1 MCFLSG
7 GNNTFCE
14 YTFLSNPR
22 KKLDFLGLNF
32 YSDLGECFYLG
43 VVQIIFGIFGDQICN
58 AKRVEESGYGF
69 RVDLRN
75 YTEELLA
82 STLQRALNDEE
93 VKHKLK
99 AASQR
104 IQRDDEF
111 SLIGAKI
118 MNYLNSQL

>member
-1 MCFLSG
+1 M
-7 GNNTFCE
+7 
-14 YTFLSNPR
+14 
-22 KKLDFLGLNF
+22 
-32 YSDLGECFYLG
+32 
-43 VVQIIFGIFGDQICN
+43 VQIIFGIFGDQICN

-82 STLQRALNDEE
+82 STLQRALNDDE
-93 VKHKLK
+93 VKHRLK